1 MDSSPEILL
10 TNDDGIDAPGIRA
23 LYDALSEVGS
33 VTVVAPDR
41 NRSAVGR
48 ALTYGRTS
56 DDEDGERDEDGDGN
70 ANRDGDADSPSNS
83 PDTNADAAATAS
95 RDGGFA
101 VDIPADSFTSPV
113 PHVDHELGYA
123 VDGTPCDCAIVGVNA
138 IEPNPDIVV
147 SGCNAGANL
156 GAYVLSRS
164 GTVSAAMEA
173 AFLGVPSIAVS
184 MDTLGYERAGD
195 NLESDGDLEP
205 VDFERAAAVTASIV
219 ESAPGTGLFDRVD
232 YLNVNVPRPDRP
244 IDDVSIVRPTEV
256 YEMDATM
263 EDGRFRLTN
272 RLWQQMAN
280 RDIPDPP
287 DTDRHA
293 LLEDELAISPLVAP
307 YELVDSEPVRRLLE
321 DAVSL

>member
-1 MDSSPEILL
+1 MDSPPEILL

-23 LYDALSEVGS
+23 LYDALSAVGS

-48 ALTYGRTS
+48 ALTYGRTGEDEEMES
-56 DDEDGERDEDGDGN
+56 DSELEAES
-70 ANRDGDADSPSNS
+70 DAD
-83 PDTNADAAATAS
+83 DATVTSSAS
-95 RDGGFA
+95 GGFA
-101 VDIPADSFTSPV
+101 VDIPDDSFTSPV
-113 PHVDHELGYA
+113 PHADHELGYA

-138 IEPNPDIVV
+138 IDPQPDVLV

-173 AFLGVPSIAVS
+173 AFLDVPSIAVS
-184 MDTLGYERAGD
+184 MDTLGYDRAGD
-195 NLESDGDLEP
+195 TLESDGDLEP
-205 VDFERAAAVTASIV
+205 VDFERAAEITASLV
-219 ESAPGTGLFDRVD
+219 DGAPGTGLFDRID

-244 IDDVSIVRPTEV
+244 VENLAITRPTEV
-256 YEMDATM
+256 YEMDATIQ
-263 EDGRFRLTN
+263 DGRFRLTN

-280 RDIPDPP
+280 RDIPDPS

-293 LLEDELAISPLVAP
+293 LLEDDLSISPLVAP
-307 YELVDSEPVRRLLE
+307 YELVDTEPVERILA
-321 DAVSL
+321 DIVPV